1 MRLWH
6 VVQLICPKTY
16 TLTCSTI
23 NLPKNLYMYLEIRLM
38 GQSSLP
44 FKQNAHNGLLLKQM
58 FTLALLSPRQHT
70 KYFFILFI
78 FDFPKQPLSSPV
90 LFVFFTFPNTE
101 LFSSSVMLP
110 LLSACSFFFV
120 KNPRPTSGPLRETL
134 ELQLHPIC
142 SLFPAFP

>member
-1 MRLWH
+1 MRRPH
-6 VVQLICPKTY
+6 
-16 TLTCSTI
+16 
-23 NLPKNLYMYLEIRLM
+23 LEKRLM

-58 FTLALLSPRQHT
+58 FKLALLSPRQHT

-78 FDFPKQPLSSPV
+78 FYFPKQPLSSPV
-90 LFVFFTFPNTE
+90 LFLFFTSQTW
-101 LFSSSVMLP
+101 SCSLP
-110 LLSACSFFFV
+110 LLCFPCYLRVVFFV